1 MPDIRINDRILVP
14 DAAIETKAVR
24 SSGPGGQ
31 NVNKLATKIQM
42 WIDLSRIVG
51 LAGDEPARIREF
63 LKSRLDGDG
72 RLLVSSQETRDQARN
87 REDCAAKA
95 ADLIRAA
102 LVRPKVRRPT
112 RPTRA
117 SKERRVEAKRHR
129 AERLR
134 QRHVED

>member
-1 MPDIRINDRILVP
+1 MDIRVNDRILVP
-14 DAAIETKAVR
+14 DAAIESKAVR

-42 WIDLSRIVG
+42 WVALNRIVG
-51 LAGDEPARIREF
+51 LLGDEPARIREF

-87 REDCAAKA
+87 REDCAAKVA
-95 ADLIRAA
+95 GLIRAA
-102 LVRPKVRRPT
+102 LIRPKVRRAT

-129 AERLR
+129 SEQLR
-134 QRHVED
+134 QRQIED

>member
-1 MPDIRINDRILVP
+1 MDIRVNDRILIP
-14 DAAIETKAVR
+14 DAAIESKAVR

-42 WIDLSRIVG
+42 WIDLSRVVG
-51 LAGDEPARIREF
+51 LAGDEPARVREF

-87 REDCAAKA
+87 REDCVAKVV
-95 ADLIRAA
+95 DLIRAA

-129 AERLR
+129 SERLR
-134 QRHVED
+134 QRHVEE